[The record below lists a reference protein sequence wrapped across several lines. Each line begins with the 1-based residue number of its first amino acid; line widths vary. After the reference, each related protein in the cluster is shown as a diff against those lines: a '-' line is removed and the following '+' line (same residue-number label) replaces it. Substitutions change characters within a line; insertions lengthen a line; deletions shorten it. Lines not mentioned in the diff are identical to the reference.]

1 MGVLYQNPATRDGR
15 GEQAVLLDKYCSTQ
29 ERLRVE
35 AQKEVGPRATSQI
48 QNFWKTEQFLHE
60 GCGSDL
66 WKQAVASNSDFQ
78 E

>member
-1 MGVLYQNPATRDGR
+1 M
-15 GEQAVLLDKYCSTQ
+15 
-29 ERLRVE
+29 VE